1 MVLAKFLV
9 FLDVDLLKELL
20 QTQIAT
26 TLPQVLP
33 LFLLCL
39 VMSEESYYL
48 EMRYRNFD
56 MLILSH
62 FMPNQYPFSPLF
74 WDMNNRIQPGG
85 CIRDCYL

>member
-48 EMRYRNFD
+48 EMR
-56 MLILSH
+56 
-62 FMPNQYPFSPLF
+62 
-74 WDMNNRIQPGG
+74 
-85 CIRDCYL
+85 